1 METADAAPHVVER
14 AQASP
19 QQVVEC
25 IAEIVVAEAASDVGQ
40 RPRRSDRRDPGSD
53 GHVGVEELSRAV
65 AIDPIDRDP
74 AVKSGDD
81 FDRTWLLDP
90 PHRAE
95 ECSGAV

>member
-19 QQVVEC
+19 QQVVERL
-25 IAEIVVAEAASDVGQ
+25 AEIVVAEAAGDVGQ
-40 RPRRSDRRDPGSD
+40 RPRWSDRRDPGPG

-65 AIDPIDRDP
+65 AIDPIERDP
-74 AVKSGDD
+74 AVERGDD

-90 PHRAE
+90 PRRGE